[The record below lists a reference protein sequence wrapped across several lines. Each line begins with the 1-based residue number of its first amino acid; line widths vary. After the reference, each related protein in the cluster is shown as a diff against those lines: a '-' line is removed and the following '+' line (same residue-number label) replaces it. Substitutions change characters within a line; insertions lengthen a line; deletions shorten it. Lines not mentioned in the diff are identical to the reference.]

1 MMVFS
6 SEKLQYGKLK
16 RVNDLITTN
25 WTKHNLALWNKEI
38 QEMILDCTR
47 LDYSDSFDSERLI
60 LLDFCKAFDSVE
72 YKLIL
77 KAL

>member
-1 MMVFS
+1 
-6 SEKLQYGKLK
+6 
-16 RVNDLITTN
+16 
-25 WTKHNLALWNKEI
+25 
-38 QEMILDCTR
+38 MILDCTR